1 MEKKFDPPVVKPRE
15 PLGQC
20 NWIADDGTPVCKR
33 NTIDECHAI
42 GGTWSYGF
50 CPGEEETIEKTDD

>member
-1 MEKKFDPPVVKPRE
+1 
-15 PLGQC
+15 LGQC